1 LCLLVGH
8 IVDEDVLEKL
18 DQIISEFTAFKDWED
33 RYKHLINLG
42 KQMPD
47 FPEEHRLETNKVKG
61 CQSQVWLVSSLERY
75 EDNYKINFLADSDA
89 SIMKG
94 IVALLTKVYSGL
106 TPDEILGL
114 KADFIDQIGLRQ
126 HLSMSRANG
135 LNSML
140 KQINLYAYAY
150 QQKIKMGLV

>member
-1 LCLLVGH
+1 M
-8 IVDEDVLEKL
+8 EKL
-18 DQIISEFTAFKDWED
+18 EQIISEFTAFKDWED
-33 RYKHLINLG
+33 RYKHLIKLG

-47 FPEEHRLETNKVKG
+47 FPEEHRLESNKVKG
-61 CQSQVWLVSSLERY
+61 CQSQVWLVSTLDKT
-75 EDNYKINFLADSDA
+75 EDSYRINFLADSDA
-89 SIMKG
+89 SIVKG
-94 IVALLTKVYSGL
+94 IVALLTNVYSGL
-106 TPDEILGL
+106 SPEEILAL
-114 KADFIDQIGLRQ
+114 KADFIDEIGLRQ

>member
-1 LCLLVGH
+1 MVVY
-8 IVDEDVLEKL
+8 IVDEDVLEKV
-18 DQIISEFTAFKDWED
+18 DQIISEFTDFKDWED
-33 RYKHLINLG
+33 RYRHLINLG

-47 FPEEHRLETNKVKG
+47 FPEEHRLESNKVKG
-61 CQSQVWLVSSLERY
+61 CQSQVWLVSSLEKT
-75 EDNYKINFLADSDA
+75 EDSYRIKFHADSDA
-89 SIMKG
+89 SIVKG

-106 TPDEILGL
+106 TPEEILNL